1 MLYNSSTLKSNCCIQ
16 QKVGL
21 AMRNATLAQRDK
33 LWEVIER
40 GGTPRD
46 QVQNLLASGLLPDFL
61 HADFTQQIDRDE
73 LRRILNLKPL
83 EYAFNVDYDL
93 PISEALKYSGT
104 GAVNCA
110 IVDRNFPSTR
120 TGKASMEAYLVK
132 MDRTMSMT
140 LENGNV
146 TSSDVLTEMMARG
159 LRPAD
164 IRELLAFA
172 RRYPTLVRQRR
183 FHIIALG
190 SVYQSSPTN
199 TLKQVCGLTL
209 QDYPKDEINFSLLL
223 LEEEWDV
230 KEFRFLA
237 VPK

>member
-1 MLYNSSTLKSNCCIQ
+1 
-16 QKVGL
+16 
-21 AMRNATLAQRDK
+21 MRKATLAQRDK
-33 LWEVIER
+33 LWEMIDQD
-40 GGTPRD
+40 GTPRD

-73 LRRILNLKPL
+73 LRRILNLKPF
-83 EYAFNVDYDL
+83 EYKFSVDYDMS
-93 PISEALKYSGT
+93 ISEAMKYDGT
-104 GAVNCA
+104 GASNCA
-110 IVDRNFPSTR
+110 FGDRNFPPTR

-132 MDRTMSMT
+132 MDRTMSTT

-146 TSSDVLTEMMARG
+146 TSGDVLTEIMARD

-164 IRELLAFA
+164 LRELLAFA

-190 SVYQSSPTN
+190 TVYQSPSANPP
-199 TLKQVCGLTL
+199 KQVCGLTL
-209 QDYPKDEINFSLLL
+209 QDYPKDEISLDLLL
-223 LEEEWDV
+223 LDEEWDP

>member
-1 MLYNSSTLKSNCCIQ
+1 
-16 QKVGL
+16 
-21 AMRNATLAQRDK
+21 MRKATLAQRDK
-33 LWEVIER
+33 LWEMIDQD
-40 GGTPRD
+40 GTPRE

-61 HADFTQQIDRDE
+61 NADFTQQIDRDE

-83 EYAFNVDYDL
+83 EYTFSVDYDMS
-93 PISEALKYSGT
+93 ISEAMKYDGT
-104 GAVNCA
+104 GASNCA

-120 TGKASMEAYLVK
+120 TGKVSKEAYLVK
-132 MDRTMSMT
+132 MDQTMSVT

-146 TSSDVLTEMMARG
+146 TSRDVLLQMGIKM

-164 IRELLAFA
+164 LRELLAFA

-183 FHIIALG
+183 FHIVALG
-190 SVYQSSPTN
+190 SIYQSSPTN

-209 QDYPKDEINFSLLL
+209 MDYPKDEINLSLLPFD
-223 LEEEWDV
+223 EEWDP

-237 VPK
+237 VPQ